1 MLSFF
6 SQSNPDLSSELLA
19 SGLMSLLV
27 NIACRE
33 IAFGDQWILRDLE
46 VSGGH
51 LITCMY
57 IGLGPVVQ
65 RMN

>member
-27 NIACRE
+27 NVACRE
-33 IAFGDQWILRDLE
+33 IAFSEQWILRDLE
-46 VSGGH
+46 VSAVF
-51 LITCMY
+51 M
-57 IGLGPVVQ
+57 
-65 RMN
+65 